1 MNRTVHTRF
10 ASFAQTH
17 SLRMLILLATLLLG
31 SVAAMAQST
40 AFSYQGRLNDGA
52 NAANGAYEIQFKLFD
67 AVTGGT
73 QVGTTFIPTPAGVVV
88 TNGAFTVTLDFG
100 ATAFPGADRW
110 LEISVKPPNGAAFTT
125 LTPRQKVTATPYAIK
140 SLSADGLSAS
150 CNGCVTGTQI
160 GSLPATSTNYIQN
173 GTALQANSNF
183 NISGN
188 GIFGGR
194 VGIQTGGTAPTQA
207 LDVNGTIGVFDFN
220 PRILSAGIGTEVGA
234 QLIQFGVNSDKFGA
248 LLNPAI
254 QGGYFR
260 VDTRASQGG
269 LFQFRHR
276 TGALL
281 LGIEPD
287 GTMNGNGSFN
297 ISGNG
302 IIGGNVGIGT
312 PTPSDRLQING
323 DLRLGLQAGTTTTS
337 TYGGRLFFSGGTKFG
352 AGDAENTDPMWMA
365 RFNSAADVSE
375 LRLNLGDN
383 NAANSDRFS
392 IGSTPPNSTT
402 FTPSFT
408 FDTNETMRV
417 GNINRLTAGQT
428 KRILFGDAEY
438 VSVSEADIDDQLVL
452 AAGNFRF
459 KKTDLSRGDGNVEP
473 NVDNSMQLGSSALRW
488 SALFAA
494 NGVIQTSDARMKQG
508 IAGLGYGLRDLMQLR
523 PVSFQWK
530 DNKDG
535 RTHLGLIAQ
544 EVEAVIPEAV
554 IRDADAKI
562 PLGMNY
568 TDLIPVVIKAVQ
580 EQQSALDRKDAE
592 LKAVKAENEALGARL
607 AVLEQMM
614 QQLKGQ
620 AEKQQPKQQ

>member
-17 SLRMLILLATLLLG
+17 SLRMLMLLATLLLG
-31 SVAAMAQST
+31 SIAVMAQST

-52 NAANGAYEIQFKLFD
+52 NAANGTYELQFKLFD

-73 QVGTTFIPTPAGVVV
+73 QVGATFIPTPAGVVV
-88 TNGAFTVTLDFG
+88 TNGTFTVTLDFG
-100 ATAFPGADRW
+100 ATAFPGANRW

-125 LTPRQKVTATPYAIK
+125 LTPRQRVTATPYAIK

-160 GSLPATSTNYIQN
+160 GSLPATSGNYIQN
-173 GTALQANSNF
+173 TTALQANSNF

-188 GIFGGR
+188 GFIGGR
-194 VGIQTGGTAPTQA
+194 LALGGATTTPIFPLHFPNA
-207 LDVNGTIGVFDFN
+207 LGDKISLFGQ
-220 PRILSAGIGTEVGA
+220 SGA
-234 QLIQFGVNSDKFGA
+234 HYGFG
-248 LLNPAI
+248 I
-254 QGGYFR
+254 QGGLLQIHT
-260 VDTRASQGG
+260 D
-269 LFQFRHR
+269 
-276 TGALL
+276 GAGADVAFGFGSSEALT
-281 LGIEPD
+281 E
-287 GTMNGNGSFN
+287 TMRIKGN
-297 ISGNG
+297 
-302 IIGGNVGIGT
+302 GNVGIGT

-323 DLRLGLQAGTTTTS
+323 DLRLGLQAGTTTGN
-337 TYGGRLFFSGGTKFG
+337 TYGSRLFFSGGTKFG
-352 AGDAENTDPMWMA
+352 AGDAENSDVMWMA
-365 RFNSAADVSE
+365 RFNTADNASE
-375 LRLNLGDN
+375 LRLSLGDDG
-383 NAANSDRFS
+383 ASFSDRFS
-392 IGSTPPNSTT
+392 IGSSPNST
-402 FTPSFT
+402 FTPAFT

-428 KRILFGDAEY
+428 KRILFGDLEY
-438 VSVSEADIDDQLVL
+438 VSVSEADVDDQLVL

-459 KKTDLSRGDGNVEP
+459 KKTALSRGDGNVEP

-554 IRDADAKI
+554 MRDADAKI

>member
-10 ASFAQTH
+10 ASFAQAH
-17 SLRMLILLATLLLG
+17 SLRMLILLATLLVS

-40 AFSYQGRLNDGA
+40 AFSYQGRMTDGA
-52 NAANGAYEIQFKLFD
+52 NAANGTYEIQFKLFD

-100 ATAFPGADRW
+100 AAAFPGANRW

-125 LTPRQKVTATPYAIK
+125 LTPRQRVTATPYAIK
-140 SLSADGLSAS
+140 SLSADGLSAA

-160 GSLPATSTNYIQN
+160 GSLPATSGNYVQN
-173 GTALQANSNF
+173 TTAQQANSNF

-188 GIFGGR
+188 GFLGGK
-194 VGIQTGGTAPTQA
+194 
-207 LDVNGTIGVFDFN
+207 L
-220 PRILSAGIGTEVGA
+220 GIGTTTSTF
-234 QLIQFGVNSDKFGA
+234 QLGFADTLGDKISLYGQSGNHYGFG
-248 LLNPAI
+248 I
-254 QGGYFR
+254 QG
-260 VDTRASQGG
+260 S
-269 LFQFRHR
+269 LFQIH
-276 TGALL
+276 TIGASDDIAFGYGSSAALT
-281 LGIEPD
+281 E
-287 GTMNGNGSFN
+287 TMRIKGS
-297 ISGNG
+297 
-302 IIGGNVGIGT
+302 GNVGIGT

-323 DLRLGLQAGTTTTS
+323 DLRLGLQAGTTTTN

-352 AGDAENTDPMWMA
+352 ALDADNTDSMWMA
-365 RFNSAADVSE
+365 RFNTASDISE

-383 NAANSDRFS
+383 PADLSDRFS
-392 IGSTPPNSTT
+392 IGSSPNST
-402 FTPSFT
+402 FTPAFT

-428 KRILFGDAEY
+428 KRILFGDLEY
-438 VSVSEADIDDQLVL
+438 VSVSEADVDDQLVL

-459 KKTDLSRGDGNVEP
+459 KKTALSRGAGNVEP
-473 NVDNSMQLGSSALRW
+473 DVDNSMQLGSSALRW

-554 IRDADAKI
+554 MRDADAKI

-607 AVLEQMM
+607 AALEQFV